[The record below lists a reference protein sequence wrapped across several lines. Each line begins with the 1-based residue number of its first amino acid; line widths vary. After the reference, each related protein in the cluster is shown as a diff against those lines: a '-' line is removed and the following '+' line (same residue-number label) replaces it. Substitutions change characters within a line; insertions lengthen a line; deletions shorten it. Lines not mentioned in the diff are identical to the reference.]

1 MIVLSATTIG
11 ATLLYILAGLFFRDL
26 IKEKLEHRFSNL
38 KVFLKKMNFFIF
50 LMYRFVG
57 GGGVPYGI
65 QNVLPVL
72 FDISVKNYFVGTLIG
87 SGPLMFVSVALGS
100 GIESFIDKN
109 EELSIFAIIT
119 SQDIY
124 LPILAFLI
132 VIILAFIFRK
142 FIFKKS

>member
-1 MIVLSATTIG
+1 
-11 ATLLYILAGLFFRDL
+11 
-26 IKEKLEHRFSNL
+26 
-38 KVFLKKMNFFIF
+38 
-50 LMYRFVG
+50 MYRFVG

-72 FDISVKNYFVGTLIG
+72 FDISVKNYFLGTLIG

-109 EELSIFAIIT
+109 EEISIFAVIT
-119 SQDIY
+119 SSDIY

-132 VIILAFIFRK
+132 VIVLAFIFRK
-142 FIFKKS
+142 FIFKKN